1 MKRQLLPLALAALL
15 PATARAAEAPA
26 AEAPP
31 ATEGGKKMATLGG
44 GEPKES
50 TGLVVALFG
59 GPKSFYA
66 PDATGF
72 GGGGALRVVS
82 HGSTLRSDYGLR
94 FGGSTVSGEVNGF
107 DVSDGAMQ
115 FVMDANWGVGFGP
128 IVFVLGVGLGAASVS
143 SELQGLGKTFSS
155 DPGFTLLGEFGGGLS
170 FEADQL
176 VQGFRP
182 ALRVKYESDLFG
194 DEEAVG
200 SGDATGILI
209 ALELGWEVTS
219 W

>member
-15 PATARAAEAPA
+15 PATARAADAPA
-26 AEAPP
+26 ADPAP
-31 ATEGGKKMATLGG
+31 ASEGGKKMATLGG

-82 HGSTLRSDYGLR
+82 HGSTLRSDYGIR
-94 FGGSTVSGEVNGF
+94 FGGSTVSAEVAGF

-115 FVMDANWGVGFGP
+115 LVLDANWGVGFGP
-128 IVFVLGVGLGAASVS
+128 VVFVLGVGLGGASVS
-143 SELQGLGKTFSS
+143 SEISGLGKTYAS
-155 DPGFTLLGEFGGGLS
+155 DPGFTLLAEFGGGLS
-170 FEADQL
+170 FELDSVVKGL
-176 VQGFRP
+176 RP
-182 ALRVKYESDLFG
+182 ALRVKYENDLGG
-194 DEEAVG
+194 DDAEVG